1 MVNLKLLPA
10 LASYMAMADDALQVN
25 ISIDKA
31 EVPRGDS
38 VTYTCTWNLDAE
50 YDPCQEESYLNDH
63 GGNMEDCKAAWEMTL
78 HQFELSNQADPD
90 YEIEDFQLFWKLNDE
105 GARQSVARYQ
115 PGETPEDERKIFYHN
130 TQVTDR
136 IDLTAEF
143 SEQSASLTITDLN
156 LQDDDMLISCEVHW
170 ASRFGIDETSVNVY
184 VDASAVELDAIETSL
199 EGRERE
205 DVNGTVFAVEEAD
218 VAHCNIFNVYP
229 EPSSV
234 TFTVG
239 DDVVE
244 VAATAEQ
251 ADEEGLFNIAAV
263 LTLMPSAD
271 IDQKE
276 VSCYSQASSMAPQM
290 PPTSQNATFAL
301 DVTYYT
307 TEVTLEISGANE
319 NGEGYYINENEEYEV
334 LCRANGNPAPT
345 VTILGTDSVEIPTGS
360 QAIAVRDDSIQY
372 ITCTAH
378 NNEDDS
384 DFAAGEPVQASK
396 ELDVYYLDEPITDIA
411 EQYTYGEEVTI
422 ICKAEGNPEPQ
433 FSWTKD
439 DQSLAGGSSHTF
451 SGIQYSDAGSYTCTA
466 SNAAKELTSTDDI
479 TVDGECLVHIV
490 EKEATA
496 SQTPNAAALML
507 SCEVQG
513 PDCAITWSSADEP
526 ELVAQ
531 GNSIS
536 EEGEGLTVTNK
547 LFFEAID
554 KRTNPVNFI
563 CSGQNHHG
571 EVTDTVQID
580 ENDDPVCCANVDA
593 GNLGT
598 AEASLGT
605 GAIVGI
611 VIAIPAILIIVGAV
625 VFFCRNKHSSSD
637 DDCKSDLEEG
647 NDEEPGEKA
656 PLTSEGDGDREQP
669 TNESV

>member
-10 LASYMAMADDALQVN
+10 LASYMAMADDPLQVN

-63 GGNMEDCKAAWEMTL
+63 GGNMEDCRAAWEMTL

-90 YEIEDFQLFWKLNDE
+90 YEIEDFQLFWKLNDD
-105 GARQSVARYQ
+105 GVRQSVARYQ

-170 ASRFGIDETSVNVY
+170 ASRFGIDETPVNVY
-184 VDASAVELDAIETSL
+184 VDASAVELEAIETQL
-199 EGRERE
+199 EGRERV
-205 DVNGTVFAVEEAD
+205 DINGTVFPVEEAD
-218 VAHCNIFNVYP
+218 VANCNIFNVYP

-239 DDVVE
+239 DEEIE
-244 VAATAEQ
+244 VAATAE
-251 ADEEGLFNIAAV
+251 AAEEDGLFNIAAI
-263 LTLMPSAD
+263 LTLMPSAEY
-271 IDQKE
+271 DQKD
-276 VSCYSQASSMAPQM
+276 VSCFSQASSMAPQVG
-290 PPTSQNATFAL
+290 PTNENATYAL

-307 TEVTLEISGANE
+307 TDVTLEISGANE

-334 LCRANGNPAPT
+334 LCRANGNPAPV
-345 VTILGTDSVEIPTGS
+345 VTITGTDGVEIPTGS
-360 QAIAVRDDSIQY
+360 QAIAVRDESVQY
-372 ITCTAH
+372 ILCTAE
-378 NNEDDS
+378 NNDEES
-384 DFAAGEPVQASK
+384 DFAAGEPVQAQK

-411 EQYTYGEEVTI
+411 DQYTYGEEVTI

-451 SGIQYSDAGSYTCTA
+451 SRIQYSDAGSYTCTA
-466 SNAAKELTSTDDI
+466 KNAAKELTSSDDI
-479 TVDGECLVHIV
+479 TVDGECLVTIV
-490 EKEATA
+490 QKEATA

-507 SCEVQG
+507 ACEVQG
-513 PDCAITWSSADEP
+513 PGCAITWSSEDEP

-531 GNSIS
+531 GNTIT
-536 EEGEGLTVTNK
+536 EEGEGLTNTNK

-563 CSGQNHHG
+563 CSGANHHG
-571 EVTDTVQID
+571 ENTDTVKID
-580 ENDDPVCCANVDA
+580 ESDDPVCCANVDA

-625 VFFCRNKHSSSD
+625 VFFCRNKHSSS
-637 DDCKSDLEEG
+637 EG
-647 NDEEPGEKA
+647 TETENN
-656 PLTSEGDGDREQP
+656 PLTSQS
-669 TNESV
+669 NA

>member
-31 EVPRGDS
+31 EVQRGDS

-50 YDPCQEESYLNDH
+50 Y
-63 GGNMEDCKAAWEMTL
+63 A
-78 HQFELSNQADPD
+78 D
-90 YEIEDFQLFWKLNDE
+90 YEIEDFQLFWKLNDD
-105 GARQSVARYQ
+105 GVRQSVARYQ

-143 SEQSASLTITDLN
+143 SGLNVNEQSASLTVTDLN
-156 LQDDDMLISCEVHW
+156 LKDDDMLISCEVHW
-170 ASRFGIDETSVNVY
+170 ASRFGIDETPVNVY
-184 VDASAVELDAIETSL
+184 VDASDVELEALETQL
-199 EGRERE
+199 EGRERV
-205 DVNGTVFAVEEAD
+205 DVNGTVFPVEEAD
-218 VAHCNIFNVYP
+218 VAGCNIFNVYP

-234 TFTVG
+234 IFTVG
-239 DDVVE
+239 DE
-244 VAATAEQ
+244 EIEIAATAEA

-263 LTLMPSAD
+263 LTLMPSAEYD
-271 IDQKE
+271 NQM
-276 VSCYSQASSMAPQM
+276 VSCFSQASSMAPQVE
-290 PPTSQNATFAL
+290 PTHENATFAL

-307 TEVTLEISGANE
+307 SEVTLEISGANE
-319 NGEGYYINENEEYEV
+319 NGDGYYINENEEYEV

-345 VTILGTDSVEIPTGS
+345 VTITGTDGVEIPTGS
-360 QAIAVRDDSIQY
+360 QAIAVRDDSVQFVI
-372 ITCTAH
+372 CTAE
-378 NNEDDS
+378 NNEDS
-384 DFAAGEPVQASK
+384 DDGFAAGESVQAEK

-411 EQYTYGEEVTI
+411 EQYTYGDEVTI
-422 ICKAEGNPEPQ
+422 SCKAEGNPAPQ

-451 SGIQYSDAGSYTCTA
+451 SRIQYSDAGSYTCTA
-466 SNAAKELTSTDDI
+466 KNAAKELTSSDDI
-479 TVDGECLVHIV
+479 TVDGECLVTIV
-490 EKEATA
+490 QKEATA

-513 PDCAITWSSADEP
+513 PGCAITWSSEDEP

-531 GNSIS
+531 GNTIT
-536 EEGEGLTVTNK
+536 EEGEGLTNTNK

-563 CSGQNHHG
+563 CSGANHHG
-571 EVTDTVQID
+571 ENTDTVKID
-580 ENDDPVCCANVDA
+580 ESDDPVCCANVDA
-593 GNLGT
+593 GN
-598 AEASLGT
+598 LGT

-637 DDCKSDLEEG
+637 DDMKSDLEEG
-647 NDEEPGEKA
+647 NDDGEPSEKA

-669 TNESV
+669 VNESV

>member
-31 EVPRGDS
+31 EVQRGDS

-63 GGNMEDCKAAWEMTL
+63 GGNMEDCRAAWEMTL

-90 YEIEDFQLFWKLNDE
+90 YEIEDFQLFWKLNDD
-105 GARQSVARYQ
+105 GVRQSVARYQ

-143 SEQSASLTITDLN
+143 SEQSASLTVTDLN
-156 LQDDDMLISCEVHW
+156 LKDDDMLISCEVHW
-170 ASRFGIDETSVNVY
+170 ASRFGIDETPVNVY
-184 VDASAVELDAIETSL
+184 VDASDVELEALETQL
-199 EGRERE
+199 EGRERV
-205 DVNGTVFAVEEAD
+205 DGNGTVFLVEEAD
-218 VAHCNIFNVYP
+218 VAGCNIFNVYP

-234 TFTVG
+234 IFTVG
-239 DDVVE
+239 DE
-244 VAATAEQ
+244 EIEIAATAEA

-263 LTLMPSAD
+263 LTLMPSAEYD
-271 IDQKE
+271 NQM
-276 VSCYSQASSMAPQM
+276 VSCFSQASSMAPQVE
-290 PPTSQNATFAL
+290 PTHENATFAL

-319 NGEGYYINENEEYEV
+319 NGDGYYINENEEYEV

-345 VTILGTDSVEIPTGS
+345 VTITGTDGVEIPTGS
-360 QAIAVRDDSIQY
+360 QAIAVRDDSVQFVI
-372 ITCTAH
+372 CTAE
-378 NNEDDS
+378 NNEDSEDG
-384 DFAAGEPVQASK
+384 FAAGESVQAEK

-411 EQYTYGEEVTI
+411 EQYTYGDEVTI
-422 ICKAEGNPEPQ
+422 SCKAEGNPAPQ

-451 SGIQYSDAGSYTCTA
+451 SRIQYSDAGSYTCTA
-466 SNAAKELTSTDDI
+466 KNAAKELTSSDDI
-479 TVDGECLVHIV
+479 TVDGECLVTIV
-490 EKEATA
+490 QKEATA

-513 PDCAITWSSADEP
+513 PGCAITWSSEDEP

-531 GNSIS
+531 GNTIT
-536 EEGEGLTVTNK
+536 EEGEGLTNTNK

-563 CSGQNHHG
+563 CSGANHHG
-571 EVTDTVQID
+571 ENTDTVKID
-580 ENDDPVCCANVDA
+580 ESDDPVCCANVDA

-625 VFFCRNKHSSSD
+625 VFFCRNKHSSS
-637 DDCKSDLEEG
+637 EG
-647 NDEEPGEKA
+647 TETENN
-656 PLTSEGDGDREQP
+656 PLTSQS
-669 TNESV
+669 NA

>member
-50 YDPCQEESYLNDH
+50 Y
-63 GGNMEDCKAAWEMTL
+63 A
-78 HQFELSNQADPD
+78 D
-90 YEIEDFQLFWKLNDE
+90 YEIEDFQLFWKLNDD
-105 GARQSVARYQ
+105 GVRQSVARYQ

-170 ASRFGIDETSVNVY
+170 ASRFGIDETPVNVY
-184 VDASAVELDAIETSL
+184 VDASAVELEAIETQL
-199 EGRERE
+199 EGRERV
-205 DVNGTVFAVEEAD
+205 DINGTVFPVEEAD
-218 VAHCNIFNVYP
+218 VANCNIFNVYP

-239 DDVVE
+239 DEEIE
-244 VAATAEQ
+244 VAATAE
-251 ADEEGLFNIAAV
+251 AAEEDGLFNIAAI
-263 LTLMPSAD
+263 LTLMPSAEY
-271 IDQKE
+271 DQKD
-276 VSCYSQASSMAPQM
+276 VSCFSQASSMAPQVG
-290 PPTSQNATFAL
+290 PTNENATYAL

-334 LCRANGNPAPT
+334 LCRANGNPAPV
-345 VTILGTDSVEIPTGS
+345 VTITGTDGVEIPTGS
-360 QAIAVRDDSIQY
+360 QAIAVRDESVQY
-372 ITCTAH
+372 ILCTAE
-378 NNEDDS
+378 NNDEES
-384 DFAAGEPVQASK
+384 DFAAGEPVQAQK

-411 EQYTYGEEVTI
+411 DQYTYGEEVTI

-451 SGIQYSDAGSYTCTA
+451 SRIQYSDAGSYTCTA
-466 SNAAKELTSTDDI
+466 KNAAKELTSSDDI
-479 TVDGECLVHIV
+479 TVDGECLVTIV
-490 EKEATA
+490 QKEATA

-507 SCEVQG
+507 ACEVQG
-513 PDCAITWSSADEP
+513 PGCAITWSSEDEP

-531 GNSIS
+531 GNTIT
-536 EEGEGLTVTNK
+536 EEGEGLTNTNK

-563 CSGQNHHG
+563 CSGANHHG
-571 EVTDTVQID
+571 ENTDTVKID
-580 ENDDPVCCANVDA
+580 ESDDPVCCANVDA

-637 DDCKSDLEEG
+637 DDMKSDLEEG
-647 NDEEPGEKA
+647 NDDGEPSEKA

-669 TNESV
+669 VNESV

>member
-63 GGNMEDCKAAWEMTL
+63 GGNMEDCRAAWEMTL

-90 YEIEDFQLFWKLNDE
+90 YEIEDFQLFWKLNDD
-105 GARQSVARYQ
+105 GVRQSVARYQ

-170 ASRFGIDETSVNVY
+170 ASRFGIDETPVNVY
-184 VDASAVELDAIETSL
+184 VDASAVELEAIETQL
-199 EGRERE
+199 EGRERV
-205 DVNGTVFAVEEAD
+205 DINGTVFAVEEAD
-218 VAHCNIFNVYP
+218 VANCNIFNVYP

-239 DDVVE
+239 DEEITID
-244 VAATAEQ
+244 ATAEA

-263 LTLMPSAD
+263 LTLMPSAEY
-271 IDQKE
+271 DQKD
-276 VSCYSQASSMAPQM
+276 VSCFSQASSMAPQVG
-290 PPTSQNATFAL
+290 PTNENATYAL

-334 LCRANGNPAPT
+334 LCRANGNPAPV
-345 VTILGTDSVEIPTGS
+345 VTITGTDGVEIPTGS
-360 QAIAVRDDSIQY
+360 QAIAVRDDSVQY
-372 ITCTAH
+372 ILCTAE
-378 NNEDDS
+378 NNDEDS
-384 DFAAGEPVQASK
+384 DFAAGEAVQAQK

-411 EQYTYGEEVTI
+411 DQYTYGEEVTI
-422 ICKAEGNPEPQ
+422 NCKAEGNPAPQ

-466 SNAAKELTSTDDI
+466 KNAAKELTVENDI
-479 TVDGECLVHIV
+479 TVDGECLVTIV
-490 EKEATA
+490 QKEATA

-507 SCEVQG
+507 ACEVQG
-513 PDCAITWSSADEP
+513 PGCAITWSSEDEP

-531 GNSIS
+531 GNTIT
-536 EEGEGLTVTNK
+536 EEGEGLTNTNK

-563 CSGQNHHG
+563 CSGANHHG
-571 EVTDTVQID
+571 ENTDTVKID

-625 VFFCRNKHSSSD
+625 VFFCRNKHSSS
-637 DDCKSDLEEG
+637 EG
-647 NDEEPGEKA
+647 TETENN
-656 PLTSEGDGDREQP
+656 PLTSQS
-669 TNESV
+669 NA

>member
-50 YDPCQEESYLNDH
+50 Y
-63 GGNMEDCKAAWEMTL
+63 A
-78 HQFELSNQADPD
+78 D
-90 YEIEDFQLFWKLNDE
+90 YEIEDFQLFWKLNDD
-105 GARQSVARYQ
+105 GVRQSVARYQ

-136 IDLTAEF
+136 IELTAEF
-143 SEQSASLTITDLN
+143 SEQSASLTVSDLN

-170 ASRFGIDETSVNVY
+170 ASRFGIDETPVNVY
-184 VDASAVELDAIETSL
+184 VDASAVELVELEHEL
-199 EGRERE
+199 EGRERV
-205 DVNGTVFAVEEAD
+205 DVNGTVFPVEEAE
-218 VAHCNIFNVYP
+218 VANCNIFNVYP

-239 DDVVE
+239 DEQIEVE
-244 VAATAEQ
+244 ATAEAS
-251 ADEEGLFNIAAV
+251 ADEEGLFNIAAS
-263 LTLMPSAD
+263 LTLMPSAEY
-271 IDQKE
+271 DQNE
-276 VSCYSQASSMAPQM
+276 VSCFSQASSMAPEVA
-290 PPTSQNATFAL
+290 PTNDNATFTL

-334 LCRANGNPAPT
+334 LCRANGNPAPE
-345 VTILGTDSVEIPTGS
+345 VTITGTDGVTIPTGS
-360 QAIAVRDDSIQY
+360 QAIAVRDDSVQY
-372 ITCTAH
+372 ILCVAE
-378 NNEDDS
+378 NNDEEE
-384 DFAAGEPVQASK
+384 FAAGEPVQAQK

-411 EQYTYGEEVTI
+411 DQYTYGDEVTI
-422 ICKAEGNPEPQ
+422 VCKAEGNPEPQ

-451 SGIQYSDAGSYTCTA
+451 NGIQYSDAGSYTCTA
-466 SNAAKELTSTDDI
+466 KNAAKELTATDDI
-479 TVDGECLVHIV
+479 TVDGECLVTIV
-490 EKEATA
+490 QKEATA

-507 SCEVQG
+507 ACEVQG
-513 PDCAITWSSADEP
+513 PGCAITWSSEDEP

-531 GNSIS
+531 GNTIT
-536 EEGEGLTVTNK
+536 EEGEGLTNTNK

-563 CSGQNHHG
+563 CSGANHHG
-571 EVTDTVQID
+571 ENTDTVKID

-593 GNLGT
+593 GN
-598 AEASLGT
+598 LGT

-637 DDCKSDLEEG
+637 DDMKSDLEEG
-647 NDEEPGEKA
+647 NDDGEPSEKA

-669 TNESV
+669 VNESV

>member
-10 LASYMAMADDALQVN
+10 LVSYMAMADDALQVN

-63 GGNMEDCKAAWEMTL
+63 GGNMEDCRAAWEMTL

-90 YEIEDFQLFWKLNDE
+90 YEIEDFQLFWKLNDD
-105 GARQSVARYQ
+105 GVRQSVARYQ

-170 ASRFGIDETSVNVY
+170 ASRFGIDETPVNVY
-184 VDASAVELDAIETSL
+184 VDASAVELEAIETQL
-199 EGRERE
+199 EGRERV
-205 DVNGTVFAVEEAD
+205 DINGTVFPVEEAD
-218 VAHCNIFNVYP
+218 VANCNIFNVYP

-239 DDVVE
+239 DEEIE
-244 VAATAEQ
+244 VAATAE
-251 ADEEGLFNIAAV
+251 AAEEEGLFNIAAI
-263 LTLMPSAD
+263 LTLMPSAEY
-271 IDQKE
+271 DQKD
-276 VSCYSQASSMAPQM
+276 VSCFSQASSMAPQVG
-290 PPTSQNATFAL
+290 PTNENATYAL

-307 TEVTLEISGANE
+307 TDVTLEISGANE

-334 LCRANGNPAPT
+334 LCRANGNPAPV
-345 VTILGTDSVEIPTGS
+345 VTITGTDGVEIPTGS
-360 QAIAVRDDSIQY
+360 QAIAVRDESVQY
-372 ITCTAH
+372 ILCTAE
-378 NNEDDS
+378 NNDEES
-384 DFAAGEPVQASK
+384 DFAAGEPVQAQK

-411 EQYTYGEEVTI
+411 DQYTYGEEVTI

-451 SGIQYSDAGSYTCTA
+451 SRIQYSDAGSYTCTA
-466 SNAAKELTSTDDI
+466 KNAAKELTSSDDI
-479 TVDGECLVHIV
+479 TVDGECLVTIV
-490 EKEATA
+490 QKEATA

-507 SCEVQG
+507 ACEVQG
-513 PDCAITWSSADEP
+513 PGCAITWSSEDEP

-531 GNSIS
+531 GNTIT
-536 EEGEGLTVTNK
+536 EEGEGLTNTNK

-563 CSGQNHHG
+563 CSGANHHG
-571 EVTDTVQID
+571 ENTDTVKID

-593 GNLGT
+593 GN
-598 AEASLGT
+598 LGT

-637 DDCKSDLEEG
+637 DDMKSDLEEG
-647 NDEEPGEKA
+647 NDDGEPSEKA

-669 TNESV
+669 VNESV

>member
-10 LASYMAMADDALQVN
+10 FASYMAMADDALQVN

-50 YDPCQEESYLNDH
+50 Y
-63 GGNMEDCKAAWEMTL
+63 A
-78 HQFELSNQADPD
+78 D
-90 YEIEDFQLFWKLNDE
+90 YEIEDFQLFWKLNDD

-115 PGETPEDERKIFYHN
+115 PGETPDEERKIFYHN

-136 IDLTAEF
+136 IDLTADF

-170 ASRFGIDETSVNVY
+170 ASRYGVDETPVNVY
-184 VDASAVELDAIETSL
+184 VDASDVQLEAIETQL
-199 EGRERE
+199 EGRERT
-205 DVNGTVFAVEEAD
+205 DINGTVFAVEEAE
-218 VAHCNIFNVYP
+218 VASCNIFNVYP

-239 DDVVE
+239 DEEIEVE
-244 VAATAEQ
+244 ATAE
-251 ADEEGLFNIAAV
+251 AAEEEGLFSIAAT
-263 LTLMPSAD
+263 LTLMPSAEY
-271 IDQKE
+271 DQKD
-276 VSCYSQASSMAPQM
+276 VSCFSQASSMAPQVG
-290 PPTSQNATFAL
+290 PTNANATATL

-307 TEVTLEISGANE
+307 TEVTLELRGANE
-319 NGEGYYINENEEYEV
+319 NDEGYYINENEEYEV
-334 LCRANGNPAPT
+334 LCRANGNPAPE
-345 VTILGTDSVEIPTGS
+345 VTITGPDGVEIPTGS
-360 QAIAVRDDSIQY
+360 QAIAVRHDSVQY
-372 ITCTAH
+372 ILCSAE
-378 NNEDDS
+378 NNDEE
-384 DFAAGEPVQASK
+384 FNAGDPVQAEK

-411 EQYTYGEEVTI
+411 EQYTYGDEVTI
-422 ICKAEGNPEPQ
+422 NCKAEGNPAPQ

-451 SGIQYSDAGSYTCTA
+451 SSIQYSDAGSYTCTA
-466 SNAAKELTSTDDI
+466 KNAAKELTSSDDI
-479 TVDGECLVHIV
+479 SVDGECLVTITQ
-490 EKEATA
+490 KEATA

-507 SCEVQG
+507 ACEVQG
-513 PDCAITWSSADEP
+513 PGCSITWSSEDEP

-531 GNSIS
+531 GNTIT
-536 EEGEGLTVTNK
+536 EEGEGLINTNK

-563 CSGQNHHG
+563 CSGANHHG
-571 EVTDTVQID
+571 EITDTVKID
-580 ENDDPVCCANVDA
+580 ESDDPVCCANVDA

-637 DDCKSDLEEG
+637 DDMKSDLEEG
-647 NDEEPGEKA
+647 NDDGEPSEKA

-669 TNESV
+669 VNESV

>member
-625 VFFCRNKHSSSD
+625 VFFCRNKHSSS
-637 DDCKSDLEEG
+637 EG
-647 NDEEPGEKA
+647 TETENN
-656 PLTSEGDGDREQP
+656 PLTSQS
-669 TNESV
+669 NA

>member
-90 YEIEDFQLFWKLNDE
+90 YEIEDFQLFWKLNDD

-170 ASRFGIDETSVNVY
+170 ASRFGVDETPVNVY
-184 VDASAVELDAIETSL
+184 VDASAVELEAIETQL
-199 EGRERE
+199 EGRERV
-205 DVNGTVFAVEEAD
+205 DINGTVFPVEEAD
-218 VAHCNIFNVYP
+218 VANCNIFNVYP

-234 TFTVG
+234 IFTVG
-239 DDVVE
+239 DEEITID
-244 VAATAEQ
+244 ATAEA

-263 LTLMPSAD
+263 LTLMPSAEY
-271 IDQKE
+271 DQKD
-276 VSCYSQASSMAPQM
+276 VSCFSQASSMAPQVG
-290 PPTSQNATFAL
+290 PTNENATYAL

-334 LCRANGNPAPT
+334 LCRANGNPAPV
-345 VTILGTDSVEIPTGS
+345 VTITGTDGVEIPTGS
-360 QAIAVRDDSIQY
+360 QAIAVRDDSVQY
-372 ITCTAH
+372 ILCTAE
-378 NNEDDS
+378 NNDEDS
-384 DFAAGEPVQASK
+384 DFAAGEAVQAQK

-411 EQYTYGEEVTI
+411 DQYTYGDEVTI
-422 ICKAEGNPEPQ
+422 NCKAEGNPAPQ

-439 DQSLAGGSSHTF
+439 DQSIAGGSSHTF
-451 SGIQYSDAGSYTCTA
+451 NGIQYSDAGSYTCTA
-466 SNAAKELTSTDDI
+466 KNAAKELTSSDDI
-479 TVDGECLVHIV
+479 TVDGECLVTIV
-490 EKEATA
+490 QKEATA

-507 SCEVQG
+507 ACEVQG
-513 PDCAITWSSADEP
+513 PGCAITWSSEDEP

-531 GNSIS
+531 GNTIT
-536 EEGEGLTVTNK
+536 EEGEGLTNTNK

-563 CSGQNHHG
+563 CSGANHHG
-571 EVTDTVQID
+571 ENTDTVKID

-625 VFFCRNKHSSSD
+625 VFFCRNKHSSS
-637 DDCKSDLEEG
+637 EG
-647 NDEEPGEKA
+647 TETENN
-656 PLTSEGDGDREQP
+656 PLTSQS
-669 TNESV
+669 NA

>member
-50 YDPCQEESYLNDH
+50 Y
-63 GGNMEDCKAAWEMTL
+63 A
-78 HQFELSNQADPD
+78 D

-301 DVTYYT
+301 DVT
-307 TEVTLEISGANE
+307 
-319 NGEGYYINENEEYEV
+319 
-334 LCRANGNPAPT
+334 
-345 VTILGTDSVEIPTGS
+345 
-360 QAIAVRDDSIQY
+360 
-372 ITCTAH
+372 
-378 NNEDDS
+378 
-384 DFAAGEPVQASK
+384 
-396 ELDVYYLDEPITDIA
+396 
-411 EQYTYGEEVTI
+411 
-422 ICKAEGNPEPQ
+422 
-433 FSWTKD
+433 
-439 DQSLAGGSSHTF
+439 
-451 SGIQYSDAGSYTCTA
+451 
-466 SNAAKELTSTDDI
+466 
-479 TVDGECLVHIV
+479 
-490 EKEATA
+490 
-496 SQTPNAAALML
+496 
-507 SCEVQG
+507 
-513 PDCAITWSSADEP
+513 
-526 ELVAQ
+526 
-531 GNSIS
+531 
-536 EEGEGLTVTNK
+536 
-547 LFFEAID
+547 
-554 KRTNPVNFI
+554 
-563 CSGQNHHG
+563 
-571 EVTDTVQID
+571 
-580 ENDDPVCCANVDA
+580 
-593 GNLGT
+593 
-598 AEASLGT
+598 
-605 GAIVGI
+605 
-611 VIAIPAILIIVGAV
+611 
-625 VFFCRNKHSSSD
+625 
-637 DDCKSDLEEG
+637 CKSYL
-647 NDEEPGEKA
+647 
-656 PLTSEGDGDREQP
+656 
-669 TNESV
+669 

>member
-10 LASYMAMADDALQVN
+10 LAGYMAMADDALQVE

-50 YDPCQEESYLNDH
+50 Y
-63 GGNMEDCKAAWEMTL
+63 A
-78 HQFELSNQADPD
+78 D
-90 YEIEDFQLFWKLNDE
+90 YEIEDFQLFWKLNDD
-105 GARQSVARYQ
+105 GVRQSVARYQ

-143 SEQSASLTITDLN
+143 SEQSASLTVTDLN
-156 LQDDDMLISCEVHW
+156 LKDDDMLISCEVHW
-170 ASRFGIDETSVNVY
+170 ASRFGVAETNVNVY
-184 VDASAVELDAIETSL
+184 VDASAVELEAIETQL

-205 DVNGTVFAVEEAD
+205 DINGTVTAVEEAD
-218 VAHCNIFNVYP
+218 VANCNIFNVYP

-239 DDVVE
+239 DEEIEVE
-244 VAATAEQ
+244 ATATA
-251 ADEEGLFNIAAV
+251 ADEEGLFNIAAI
-263 LTLMPSAD
+263 LTLMPSAEY
-271 IDQKE
+271 DQAG
-276 VSCYSQASSMAPQM
+276 VSCYSQASGMAPQVG
-290 PPTSQNATFAL
+290 PTSENATFAL

-319 NGEGYYINENEEYEV
+319 NDEGYYINENEEYEV
-334 LCRANGNPAPT
+334 LCRANGNPAPQ

-360 QAIAVRDDSIQY
+360 QAIAVRDDSVQY
-372 ITCTAH
+372 IVCTAH
-378 NNEDDS
+378 NNEDAPS
-384 DFAAGEPVQASK
+384 EFAAGEPVQAQK
-396 ELDVYYLDEPITDIA
+396 QLDVYYLDEPITDIA

-422 ICKAEGNPEPQ
+422 ACKAEGNPAPQ

-439 DQSLAGGSSHTF
+439 DQSLAGGSTHTF
-451 SGIQYSDAGSYTCTA
+451 SRIQYSDAGSYTCTA
-466 SNAAKELTSTDDI
+466 KNAAKELTSSDDI
-479 TVDGECLVHIV
+479 TVDGECLVTIV
-490 EKEATA
+490 QKEATA

-507 SCEVQG
+507 ACEVQG
-513 PDCAITWSSADEP
+513 PECAITWSSEDEP

-563 CSGQNHHG
+563 CSGANHHG
-571 EVTDTVQID
+571 EVTDTVKID
-580 ENDDPVCCANVDA
+580 ESDDPVCCANVDA
-593 GNLGT
+593 GN
-598 AEASLGT
+598 LGT

-637 DDCKSDLEEG
+637 DDMKSDLEEG
-647 NDEEPGEKA
+647 NDDGEPSEKA

-669 TNESV
+669 VNESV

>member
-50 YDPCQEESYLNDH
+50 Y
-63 GGNMEDCKAAWEMTL
+63 A
-78 HQFELSNQADPD
+78 D
-90 YEIEDFQLFWKLNDE
+90 YEIEDFQLFWKLNDD
-105 GARQSVARYQ
+105 GVRQSVARYQ

-170 ASRFGIDETSVNVY
+170 ASRFGIDETPVNVY
-184 VDASAVELDAIETSL
+184 VDANAVELEAIETQL
-199 EGRERE
+199 EGRERV
-205 DVNGTVFAVEEAD
+205 DINGTVFAVEEAD
-218 VAHCNIFNVYP
+218 VANCNIFNVYP

-234 TFTVG
+234 IFTVG
-239 DDVVE
+239 DEEITID
-244 VAATAEQ
+244 ATAEA

-263 LTLMPSAD
+263 LTLMPSAEY
-271 IDQKE
+271 DQKD
-276 VSCYSQASSMAPQM
+276 VSCFSQASSMAPQVG
-290 PPTSQNATFAL
+290 PTNANATYAL

-334 LCRANGNPAPT
+334 LCRANGNPAPE
-345 VTILGTDSVEIPTGS
+345 VTITGTDGVEIPTGS
-360 QAIAVRDDSIQY
+360 QAIAVRDDSVQY
-372 ITCTAH
+372 ILCTAE
-378 NNEDDS
+378 NNDEDS
-384 DFAAGEPVQASK
+384 DFAAGEAVQAQK

-411 EQYTYGEEVTI
+411 DQYTYGEEVTI
-422 ICKAEGNPEPQ
+422 ECKAEGNPAPQ

-439 DQSLAGGSSHTF
+439 DQSIAGGSSHTF
-451 SGIQYSDAGSYTCTA
+451 NGIQYSDAGSYTCTA
-466 SNAAKELTSTDDI
+466 KNAAKELTSTDDI
-479 TVDGECLVHIV
+479 TVDGECLVTIV
-490 EKEATA
+490 QKEATA

-507 SCEVQG
+507 ACEVQG
-513 PDCAITWSSADEP
+513 PGCAITWSSEDEP

-531 GNSIS
+531 GNTIT
-536 EEGEGLTVTNK
+536 EEGEGLTNTNK

-563 CSGQNHHG
+563 CSGANHHG
-571 EVTDTVQID
+571 ENTDTVKID

-625 VFFCRNKHSSSD
+625 VFFCRNKHSSS
-637 DDCKSDLEEG
+637 EG
-647 NDEEPGEKA
+647 TETENN
-656 PLTSEGDGDREQP
+656 PLTSQS
-669 TNESV
+669 NA

>member
-50 YDPCQEESYLNDH
+50 Y
-63 GGNMEDCKAAWEMTL
+63 A
-78 HQFELSNQADPD
+78 D
-90 YEIEDFQLFWKLNDE
+90 YEIEDFQLFWKLNDD
-105 GARQSVARYQ
+105 GVRQSVARYQ

-170 ASRFGIDETSVNVY
+170 ASRFGIDETPVNVY
-184 VDASAVELDAIETSL
+184 VDASAVELEAIETQL
-199 EGRERE
+199 EGRERV
-205 DVNGTVFAVEEAD
+205 DINGTVFAVEEAD
-218 VAHCNIFNVYP
+218 VANCNIFNVYP

-234 TFTVG
+234 IFTVG
-239 DDVVE
+239 DEEITID
-244 VAATAEQ
+244 ATAEA

-263 LTLMPSAD
+263 LTLMPSAEY
-271 IDQKE
+271 DQKD
-276 VSCYSQASSMAPQM
+276 VSCFSQASSMAPQVG
-290 PPTSQNATFAL
+290 PTNENATYAL

-334 LCRANGNPAPT
+334 LCRANGNPAPV
-345 VTILGTDSVEIPTGS
+345 VTITGTDGVEIPTGS
-360 QAIAVRDDSIQY
+360 QAIAVRDDSVQY
-372 ITCTAH
+372 ILCTAE
-378 NNEDDS
+378 NNDEES
-384 DFAAGEPVQASK
+384 DFAAGEAVQAQK

-411 EQYTYGEEVTI
+411 DQYTYGEEVTI
-422 ICKAEGNPEPQ
+422 ICKAEGNPAPQ

-439 DQSLAGGSSHTF
+439 DQSIAGGSSHTF

-466 SNAAKELTSTDDI
+466 KNAAKELTSTDDI
-479 TVDGECLVHIV
+479 TVDGECLVTIV
-490 EKEATA
+490 QKEATA

-507 SCEVQG
+507 ACEVQG
-513 PDCAITWSSADEP
+513 PGCAITWSSEDEP

-531 GNSIS
+531 GNTIT
-536 EEGEGLTVTNK
+536 EEGEGLTNTNK

-563 CSGQNHHG
+563 CSGANHHG
-571 EVTDTVQID
+571 ENTDTVKID

-593 GNLGT
+593 GN
-598 AEASLGT
+598 LGT

-637 DDCKSDLEEG
+637 DDMKSDLEEG
-647 NDEEPGEKA
+647 NDDGEPSEKA

-669 TNESV
+669 VNESV

>member
-31 EVPRGDS
+31 EVQRGDS

-63 GGNMEDCKAAWEMTL
+63 GGNMEDCRAAWEMTL

-90 YEIEDFQLFWKLNDE
+90 YEIEDFQLFWKLNDD
-105 GARQSVARYQ
+105 GVRQSVARYQ

-143 SEQSASLTITDLN
+143 SEQSASLTVTDLN
-156 LQDDDMLISCEVHW
+156 LKDDDMLISCEVHW
-170 ASRFGIDETSVNVY
+170 ASRFGIDETPVNVY
-184 VDASAVELDAIETSL
+184 VDASDVELEALETQL
-199 EGRERE
+199 EGRERV
-205 DVNGTVFAVEEAD
+205 DVNGTVFPVEEAD
-218 VAHCNIFNVYP
+218 VAGCNIFNVYP

-234 TFTVG
+234 IFTVG
-239 DDVVE
+239 DE
-244 VAATAEQ
+244 EIEIAATAEA

-263 LTLMPSAD
+263 LTLMPSAEYD
-271 IDQKE
+271 NQM
-276 VSCYSQASSMAPQM
+276 VSCFSQASSMAPQVE
-290 PPTSQNATFAL
+290 PTHENATFAL

-319 NGEGYYINENEEYEV
+319 NGDGYYINENEEYEV

-345 VTILGTDSVEIPTGS
+345 VTITGTDGVEIPTGS
-360 QAIAVRDDSIQY
+360 QAIAVRDDSVQFVI
-372 ITCTAH
+372 CTAE
-378 NNEDDS
+378 NNEDSEDG
-384 DFAAGEPVQASK
+384 FAAGESVQAEK

-411 EQYTYGEEVTI
+411 EQYTYGDEVTI
-422 ICKAEGNPEPQ
+422 SCKAEGNPAPQ

-451 SGIQYSDAGSYTCTA
+451 SRIQYSDAGSYTCTA
-466 SNAAKELTSTDDI
+466 KNAAKELTSSDDI
-479 TVDGECLVHIV
+479 TVDGECLVTIV
-490 EKEATA
+490 QKEATA

-513 PDCAITWSSADEP
+513 PGCAITWSSEDEP

-531 GNSIS
+531 GNTIT
-536 EEGEGLTVTNK
+536 EEGEGLTNTNK

-563 CSGQNHHG
+563 CSGANHHG
-571 EVTDTVQID
+571 ENTDTVKID
-580 ENDDPVCCANVDA
+580 ESDDPVCCANVDA

-625 VFFCRNKHSSSD
+625 VFFCRNKHSSS
-637 DDCKSDLEEG
+637 EG
-647 NDEEPGEKA
+647 TETENN
-656 PLTSEGDGDREQP
+656 PLTSQS
-669 TNESV
+669 NA

>member
-50 YDPCQEESYLNDH
+50 Y
-63 GGNMEDCKAAWEMTL
+63 A
-78 HQFELSNQADPD
+78 D
-90 YEIEDFQLFWKLNDE
+90 YEIEDFQLFWKLNDD
-105 GARQSVARYQ
+105 GVRQSVARYQ

-170 ASRFGIDETSVNVY
+170 ASRFGIDETPVNVY
-184 VDASAVELDAIETSL
+184 VDASAVELEAIETQL
-199 EGRERE
+199 EGRERV
-205 DVNGTVFAVEEAD
+205 DINGTVFAVEEAD
-218 VAHCNIFNVYP
+218 VANCNIFNVYP

-239 DDVVE
+239 DEEITID
-244 VAATAEQ
+244 ATAEA

-263 LTLMPSAD
+263 LTLMPSAEY
-271 IDQKE
+271 DQKD
-276 VSCYSQASSMAPQM
+276 VSCFSQASSMAPQVG
-290 PPTSQNATFAL
+290 PTNENATYAL

-334 LCRANGNPAPT
+334 LCRANGNPAPV
-345 VTILGTDSVEIPTGS
+345 VTITGTDGVEIPTGS
-360 QAIAVRDDSIQY
+360 QAIAVRDDSVQY
-372 ITCTAH
+372 ILCTAE
-378 NNEDDS
+378 NNDEDS
-384 DFAAGEPVQASK
+384 DFAAGEAVQAQK

-411 EQYTYGEEVTI
+411 DQYTYGEEVTI
-422 ICKAEGNPEPQ
+422 ICKAEGNPAPQ

-466 SNAAKELTSTDDI
+466 KNAAKELTVENDI
-479 TVDGECLVHIV
+479 TVDGECLVTIV
-490 EKEATA
+490 QKEATA

-507 SCEVQG
+507 ACEVQG
-513 PDCAITWSSADEP
+513 PGCAITWSSEDEP

-531 GNSIS
+531 GNTIT
-536 EEGEGLTVTNK
+536 EEGEGLTNTNK

-563 CSGQNHHG
+563 CSGANHHG
-571 EVTDTVQID
+571 ENTDTVKID

-593 GNLGT
+593 GN
-598 AEASLGT
+598 LGT

-637 DDCKSDLEEG
+637 DDMKSDLEEG
-647 NDEEPGEKA
+647 NDDGEPSEKA

-669 TNESV
+669 VNESV

>member
-50 YDPCQEESYLNDH
+50 Y
-63 GGNMEDCKAAWEMTL
+63 A
-78 HQFELSNQADPD
+78 D

>member
-50 YDPCQEESYLNDH
+50 Y
-63 GGNMEDCKAAWEMTL
+63 A
-78 HQFELSNQADPD
+78 D
-90 YEIEDFQLFWKLNDE
+90 YEIEDFQLFWKLNDD
-105 GARQSVARYQ
+105 GVRQSVARYQ

-170 ASRFGIDETSVNVY
+170 ASRFGIDETPVNVY
-184 VDASAVELDAIETSL
+184 VDASAVELEAIETQL
-199 EGRERE
+199 EGRERV
-205 DVNGTVFAVEEAD
+205 DINGTVFPVEEAD
-218 VAHCNIFNVYP
+218 VANCNIFNVYP

-239 DDVVE
+239 DEEIE
-244 VAATAEQ
+244 VAATAE
-251 ADEEGLFNIAAV
+251 AAEEDGLFNIAAI
-263 LTLMPSAD
+263 LTLMPSAEY
-271 IDQKE
+271 DQKD
-276 VSCYSQASSMAPQM
+276 VSCFSQASSMAPQVG
-290 PPTSQNATFAL
+290 PTNENATYAL

-307 TEVTLEISGANE
+307 TDVTLEISGANE

-334 LCRANGNPAPT
+334 LCRANGNPAPV
-345 VTILGTDSVEIPTGS
+345 VTITGTDGVEIPTGS
-360 QAIAVRDDSIQY
+360 QAIAVRDESVQY
-372 ITCTAH
+372 ILCTAE
-378 NNEDDS
+378 NNDEES
-384 DFAAGEPVQASK
+384 DFAAGEPVQAQK

-411 EQYTYGEEVTI
+411 DQYTYGEEVTI

-451 SGIQYSDAGSYTCTA
+451 SRIQYSDAGSYTCTA
-466 SNAAKELTSTDDI
+466 KNAAKELTSSDDI
-479 TVDGECLVHIV
+479 TVDGECLVTIV
-490 EKEATA
+490 QKEATA

-507 SCEVQG
+507 ACEVQG
-513 PDCAITWSSADEP
+513 PGCAITWSSEDEP

-531 GNSIS
+531 GNTIT
-536 EEGEGLTVTNK
+536 EEGEGLTNTNK

-563 CSGQNHHG
+563 CSGANHHG
-571 EVTDTVQID
+571 ENTDTVKID
-580 ENDDPVCCANVDA
+580 ESDDPVCCANVDA
-593 GNLGT
+593 GN
-598 AEASLGT
+598 LGT

-637 DDCKSDLEEG
+637 DDMKSDLEEG
-647 NDEEPGEKA
+647 NDDGEPSEKA

-669 TNESV
+669 VNESV

>member
-1 MVNLKLLPA
+1 
-10 LASYMAMADDALQVN
+10 MADDALQVN

-50 YDPCQEESYLNDH
+50 Y
-63 GGNMEDCKAAWEMTL
+63 A
-78 HQFELSNQADPD
+78 D
-90 YEIEDFQLFWKLNDE
+90 YEIEDFQLFWKLNDD
-105 GARQSVARYQ
+105 GVRQSVARYQ

-136 IDLTAEF
+136 IELTAEF
-143 SEQSASLTITDLN
+143 SEQSASLTVSDLN

-170 ASRFGIDETSVNVY
+170 ASRFGIDETPVNVY
-184 VDASAVELDAIETSL
+184 VDASAVELVELEHEL
-199 EGRERE
+199 EGRERV
-205 DVNGTVFAVEEAD
+205 DVNGTVFPVEEAE
-218 VAHCNIFNVYP
+218 VANCNIFNVYP

-239 DDVVE
+239 DEQIEVE
-244 VAATAEQ
+244 ATAEAS
-251 ADEEGLFNIAAV
+251 ADEEGLFNIAAS
-263 LTLMPSAD
+263 LTLMPSAEY
-271 IDQKE
+271 DQNE
-276 VSCYSQASSMAPQM
+276 VSCFSQASSMAPEVA
-290 PPTSQNATFAL
+290 PTNDNATFTL

-334 LCRANGNPAPT
+334 LCRANGNPAPE
-345 VTILGTDSVEIPTGS
+345 VTITGTDGVTIPTGS
-360 QAIAVRDDSIQY
+360 QAIAVRDDSVQY
-372 ITCTAH
+372 ILCVAE
-378 NNEDDS
+378 NNDEEE
-384 DFAAGEPVQASK
+384 FAAGEPVQAQK

-411 EQYTYGEEVTI
+411 DQYTYGDEVTI
-422 ICKAEGNPEPQ
+422 VCKAEGNPEPQ

-451 SGIQYSDAGSYTCTA
+451 NGIQYSDAGSYTCTA
-466 SNAAKELTSTDDI
+466 KNAAKELTATDDI
-479 TVDGECLVHIV
+479 TVDGECLVTIV
-490 EKEATA
+490 QKEATA

-507 SCEVQG
+507 ACEVQG
-513 PDCAITWSSADEP
+513 PGCAITWSSEDEP

-531 GNSIS
+531 GNTIT
-536 EEGEGLTVTNK
+536 EEGEGLTNTNK

-563 CSGQNHHG
+563 CSGANHHG
-571 EVTDTVQID
+571 ENTDTVKID

-593 GNLGT
+593 GN
-598 AEASLGT
+598 LGT

-637 DDCKSDLEEG
+637 DDMKSDLEEG
-647 NDEEPGEKA
+647 NDDGEPSEKA

-669 TNESV
+669 VNESV

>member
-10 LASYMAMADDALQVN
+10 LASMAMADDALQVN

-50 YDPCQEESYLNDH
+50 Y
-63 GGNMEDCKAAWEMTL
+63 A
-78 HQFELSNQADPD
+78 D
-90 YEIEDFQLFWKLNDE
+90 YEIEDFQLFWKLNDD
-105 GARQSVARYQ
+105 GVRQSVARYQ

-143 SEQSASLTITDLN
+143 SEQSASLTVTDLN
-156 LQDDDMLISCEVHW
+156 LRDDDMLISCEVHW
-170 ASRFGIDETSVNVY
+170 ASRFGIDEIPVNVY
-184 VDASAVELDAIETSL
+184 VDASDVVLEAIETQL

-205 DVNGTVFAVEEAD
+205 DVNGTVTAVEEAD
-218 VAHCNIFNVYP
+218 VANCNIFNVYP

-239 DDVVE
+239 DEEIE
-244 VAATAEQ
+244 VTATATPSE
-251 ADEEGLFNIAAV
+251 EEGLFNIGAI
-263 LTLMPSAD
+263 LTLMPSAEY
-271 IDQKE
+271 DQSQ
-276 VSCYSQASSMAPQM
+276 VSCYSQASGMAPQVE
-290 PPTSQNATFAL
+290 PTSENATFAL
-301 DVTYYT
+301 DVKYYT

-319 NGEGYYINENEEYEV
+319 NDEGYYINENEEYEV
-334 LCRANGNPAPT
+334 LCRANGNPAPQ

-360 QAIAVRDDSIQY
+360 QAIAVRDDSVQY
-372 ITCTAH
+372 IVCTAH
-378 NNEDDS
+378 NNEDNS
-384 DFAAGEPVQASK
+384 DFGAGEPVQAQK
-396 ELDVYYLDEPITDIA
+396 QLDVYYLDEPIVDIE
-411 EQYTYGEEVTI
+411 EQYTYGDEVTI
-422 ICKAEGNPEPQ
+422 NCKAEGNPAPQ

-451 SGIQYSDAGSYTCTA
+451 SRIQYSDAGSYTCTA
-466 SNAAKELTSTDDI
+466 KNAAKELTTSDDI
-479 TVDGECLVHIV
+479 TVDGECLVTIV
-490 EKEATA
+490 QKEATA

-507 SCEVQG
+507 ACEVQG
-513 PDCAITWSSADEP
+513 PECAITWSSEDEP

-536 EEGEGLTVTNK
+536 QEGEGLTVTNK
-547 LFFEAID
+547 LYFEAID
-554 KRTNPVNFI
+554 KRTNPVSFI
-563 CSGQNHHG
+563 CSGANHHG

-580 ENDDPVCCANVDA
+580 ASDDPVCCANVDA
-593 GNLGT
+593 GN
-598 AEASLGT
+598 LGT

-637 DDCKSDLEEG
+637 DDMKSDLEEG
-647 NDEEPGEKA
+647 NDDGEPSEKA

-669 TNESV
+669 VNESV

>member
-31 EVPRGDS
+31 EVPRGES

-90 YEIEDFQLFWKLNDE
+90 YEIEDFQLFWKLNDD
-105 GARQSVARYQ
+105 GVRQSVARYQ

-143 SEQSASLTITDLN
+143 SEQSASLTIQDLN

-170 ASRFGIDETSVNVY
+170 ASRFGIDETPVNVY
-184 VDASAVELDAIETSL
+184 VDANAVVLEAIETEL
-199 EGRERE
+199 EGRERV
-205 DVNGTVFAVEEAD
+205 DQNGTVFQVEEAD
-218 VAHCNIFNVYP
+218 VADCNISNVYP

-239 DDVVE
+239 DEEIQVD
-244 VAATAEQ
+244 ATATPSE
-251 ADEEGLFNIAAV
+251 DEEGLYNIAAT
-263 LTLMPSAD
+263 LTLMPSAEY
-271 IDQKE
+271 DQAA
-276 VSCYSQASSMAPQM
+276 VSCFSQASSMAPQIE
-290 PPTSQNATFAL
+290 PTNANSTIAL

-319 NGEGYYINENEEYEV
+319 NDDGYYINENEEYEV
-334 LCRANGNPAPT
+334 LCTANGNPAPQ
-345 VTILGTDSVEIPTGS
+345 VTILGTDGVEIPTGS
-360 QAIAVRDDSIQY
+360 QAIAVRDDAIQY
-372 ITCTAH
+372 IICNAD
-378 NNEDDS
+378 NNDDES
-384 DFAAGEPVQASK
+384 DFGAGETLQAQKS
-396 ELDVYYLDEPITDIA
+396 LDVYYLDEPITDIA
-411 EQYTYGEEVTI
+411 EQYTYGDEVTI
-422 ICKAEGNPEPQ
+422 SCKAEGNPAPQ

-451 SGIQYSDAGSYTCTA
+451 SSIQYSDAGSYTCTA
-466 SNAAKELTSTDDI
+466 MNAAKELTSSDDI
-479 TVDGECLVHIV
+479 TVDGECLVTIT

-496 SQTPNAAALML
+496 SQTPNAAALKL
-507 SCEVQG
+507 TCEVQG
-513 PDCAITWSSADEP
+513 PECAITWSSVDEP

-531 GNSIS
+531 GNSIAN
-536 EEGEGLTVTNK
+536 EGDGLTVTNT

-563 CSGQNHHG
+563 CSGANHHG
-571 EVTDTVQID
+571 EVTDTVEID
-580 ENDDPVCCANVDA
+580 EQDDPVCCANVDA

-625 VFFCRNKHSSSD
+625 VFFCRNKHSSS
-637 DDCKSDLEEG
+637 EG
-647 NDEEPGEKA
+647 TETENN
-656 PLTSEGDGDREQP
+656 PLTSQS
-669 TNESV
+669 NA

>member
-50 YDPCQEESYLNDH
+50 Y
-63 GGNMEDCKAAWEMTL
+63 A
-78 HQFELSNQADPD
+78 D
-90 YEIEDFQLFWKLNDE
+90 YEIEDFQLFWKLNDD
-105 GARQSVARYQ
+105 GVRQSVARYQ

-170 ASRFGIDETSVNVY
+170 ASRFGIDETPVNVY
-184 VDASAVELDAIETSL
+184 VDASAVELEAIETQL
-199 EGRERE
+199 EGRERV
-205 DVNGTVFAVEEAD
+205 DINGTVFPVEEAD
-218 VAHCNIFNVYP
+218 VANCNIFNVYP

-239 DDVVE
+239 DEEIE
-244 VAATAEQ
+244 VAATAE
-251 ADEEGLFNIAAV
+251 AAEEEGLFNIAAI
-263 LTLMPSAD
+263 LTLMPSAEY
-271 IDQKE
+271 DQKD
-276 VSCYSQASSMAPQM
+276 VSCFSQASSMAPQVG
-290 PPTSQNATFAL
+290 PTNENATYAL

-307 TEVTLEISGANE
+307 TDVTLEISGANE

-334 LCRANGNPAPT
+334 LCRANGNPAPV
-345 VTILGTDSVEIPTGS
+345 VTITGTDGVEIPTGS
-360 QAIAVRDDSIQY
+360 QAIAVRDESVQY
-372 ITCTAH
+372 ILCTAE
-378 NNEDDS
+378 NNDEES
-384 DFAAGEPVQASK
+384 DFAAGEPVQAQK

-411 EQYTYGEEVTI
+411 DQYTYGEEVTI

-451 SGIQYSDAGSYTCTA
+451 SRIQYSDAGSYTCTA
-466 SNAAKELTSTDDI
+466 KNAAKELTSSDDI
-479 TVDGECLVHIV
+479 TVDGECLVTIV
-490 EKEATA
+490 QKEATA

-507 SCEVQG
+507 ACEVQG
-513 PDCAITWSSADEP
+513 PGCAITWSSEDEP

-531 GNSIS
+531 GNTIT
-536 EEGEGLTVTNK
+536 EEGEGLTNTNK

-563 CSGQNHHG
+563 CSGANHHG
-571 EVTDTVQID
+571 ENTDTVKID
-580 ENDDPVCCANVDA
+580 ESDDPVCCANVDA
-593 GNLGT
+593 GN
-598 AEASLGT
+598 LGT

-637 DDCKSDLEEG
+637 DDMKSDLEEG
-647 NDEEPGEKA
+647 NDDGEPSEKA

-669 TNESV
+669 VNESV

>member
-10 LASYMAMADDALQVN
+10 LASYVALADDALQVT

-38 VTYTCTWNLDAE
+38 VTYTCQWNLDAE

-63 GGNMEDCKAAWEMTL
+63 GGNMEDCRAAWEMTL

-90 YEIEDFQLFWKLNDE
+90 YEIEDFQLFWKLNDN
-105 GARQSVARYQ
+105 GHRQSVARYQ

-156 LQDDDMLISCEVHW
+156 LGDDDMKIACEVHW
-170 ASRFGIDETSVNVY
+170 ASRFGIDETTVNVY
-184 VDASAVELDAIETSL
+184 VDASAVELEAIESSL

-205 DVNGTVFAVEEAD
+205 DVNGTIFAVEETD
-218 VAHCNIFNVYP
+218 VAGCNIFNVYP

-239 DDVVE
+239 DEVVE
-244 VAATAEQ
+244 VAATAEPS
-251 ADEEGLFNIAAV
+251 ADEDGLFNINAM

-271 IDQKE
+271 YDTKE
-276 VSCYSQASSMAPQM
+276 VSCYSQASGMADQV
-290 PPTSQNATFAL
+290 PPTSGNATFAL

-319 NGEGYYINENEEYEV
+319 NGDGYYINENEEYEV

-360 QAIAVRDDSIQY
+360 QAIAVRDDSVQY
-372 ITCTAH
+372 IVCSAN
-378 NNEDDS
+378 NNEEDS
-384 DFAAGEPVQASK
+384 DFGAGEPVQAQK
-396 ELDVYYLDEPITDIA
+396 QLDVYYLDEPITDIA

-422 ICKAEGNPEPQ
+422 SCKAEGNPEPQ

-439 DQSLAGGSSHTF
+439 DQSLAGGFSHTF
-451 SGIQYSDAGSYTCTA
+451 SRIQYSDAGSYTCTA
-466 SNAAKELTSTDDI
+466 KNAAKELTSSDDI
-479 TVDGECLVHIV
+479 SVDGECLVTIV
-490 EKEATA
+490 SKEATA

-507 SCEVQG
+507 ECEVQG
-513 PDCAITWSSADEP
+513 PECSITWSSNDEP

-536 EEGEGLTVTNK
+536 AEGAGLTVTNK
-547 LFFEAID
+547 LYFEAID
-554 KRTNPVNFI
+554 KRTNPVSFI

-571 EVTDTVQID
+571 EATDSVEID

-598 AEASLGT
+598 ASLGT

-637 DDCKSDLEEG
+637 DDMKSDLEEG

-669 TNESV
+669 VNESV

>member
-50 YDPCQEESYLNDH
+50 Y
-63 GGNMEDCKAAWEMTL
+63 A
-78 HQFELSNQADPD
+78 D
-90 YEIEDFQLFWKLNDE
+90 YEIEDFQLFWKLNDD
-105 GARQSVARYQ
+105 GVRQSVARYQ

-170 ASRFGIDETSVNVY
+170 ASRFGIDETPVNVY
-184 VDASAVELDAIETSL
+184 VDASAVELEAIETQL
-199 EGRERE
+199 EGRERV
-205 DVNGTVFAVEEAD
+205 DINGTVFAVEEAD
-218 VAHCNIFNVYP
+218 VANCNIFNVYP

-234 TFTVG
+234 IFTVG
-239 DDVVE
+239 DEEITID
-244 VAATAEQ
+244 ATAEA

-263 LTLMPSAD
+263 LTLMPSAEY
-271 IDQKE
+271 DQKD
-276 VSCYSQASSMAPQM
+276 VSCFSQASSMAQQVG
-290 PPTSQNATFAL
+290 PTNANATYAL

-334 LCRANGNPAPT
+334 LCRANGNPAPE
-345 VTILGTDSVEIPTGS
+345 VTITGTDGVEIPTGS
-360 QAIAVRDDSIQY
+360 QAIAVRDDSVQY
-372 ITCTAH
+372 ILCTAE
-378 NNEDDS
+378 NNDEDS
-384 DFAAGEPVQASK
+384 DFAAGEAVQAQK

-411 EQYTYGEEVTI
+411 DQYTYGEEVTI
-422 ICKAEGNPEPQ
+422 ECKAEGNPAPQ

-439 DQSLAGGSSHTF
+439 DQSIAGGSSHTF
-451 SGIQYSDAGSYTCTA
+451 NGIQYSDAGSYTCTA
-466 SNAAKELTSTDDI
+466 KNAAKELTSTDDI
-479 TVDGECLVHIV
+479 TVDGECLVTIV
-490 EKEATA
+490 QKEATA

-507 SCEVQG
+507 ACEVQG
-513 PDCAITWSSADEP
+513 PGCAITWSSEDEP

-531 GNSIS
+531 GNTIT
-536 EEGEGLTVTNK
+536 EEGEGLTNTNK

-563 CSGQNHHG
+563 CSGANHHG
-571 EVTDTVQID
+571 ENTDTVKID

-593 GNLGT
+593 GN
-598 AEASLGT
+598 LGT

-637 DDCKSDLEEG
+637 DDMKSDLEEG
-647 NDEEPGEKA
+647 NDDGEPSEKA

-669 TNESV
+669 VNESV

>member
-63 GGNMEDCKAAWEMTL
+63 GGNMEDCRAAWEMTL

-90 YEIEDFQLFWKLNDE
+90 YEIEDFQLFWKLNDD
-105 GARQSVARYQ
+105 GVRQSVARYQ

-170 ASRFGIDETSVNVY
+170 ASRFGIDETPVNVY
-184 VDASAVELDAIETSL
+184 VDASAVELEAIETQL
-199 EGRERE
+199 EGRERV
-205 DVNGTVFAVEEAD
+205 DINGTVFAVEEAD
-218 VAHCNIFNVYP
+218 VANCNIFNVYP

-239 DDVVE
+239 DEEITID
-244 VAATAEQ
+244 ATAEA

-263 LTLMPSAD
+263 LTLMPSAEY
-271 IDQKE
+271 DQKD
-276 VSCYSQASSMAPQM
+276 VSCFSQASSMAPQVG
-290 PPTSQNATFAL
+290 PTNENATYAL

-334 LCRANGNPAPT
+334 LCRANGNPAPV
-345 VTILGTDSVEIPTGS
+345 VTITGTDGVEIPTGS
-360 QAIAVRDDSIQY
+360 QAIAVRDDSVQY
-372 ITCTAH
+372 ILCTAE
-378 NNEDDS
+378 NNDEDS
-384 DFAAGEPVQASK
+384 DFAAGEAVQAQK

-422 ICKAEGNPEPQ
+422 NCKAEGNPAPQ

-466 SNAAKELTSTDDI
+466 KNAAKELTVENDI
-479 TVDGECLVHIV
+479 TVDGECLVTIV
-490 EKEATA
+490 QKEATA

-507 SCEVQG
+507 ACEVQG
-513 PDCAITWSSADEP
+513 PGCAITWSSEDEP

-531 GNSIS
+531 GNTIT
-536 EEGEGLTVTNK
+536 EEGEGLTNTNK

-563 CSGQNHHG
+563 CSGANHHG
-571 EVTDTVQID
+571 ENTDTVKID

-625 VFFCRNKHSSSD
+625 VFFCRNKHSSS
-637 DDCKSDLEEG
+637 EG
-647 NDEEPGEKA
+647 TETENN
-656 PLTSEGDGDREQP
+656 PLTSQS
-669 TNESV
+669 NA

>member
-50 YDPCQEESYLNDH
+50 Y
-63 GGNMEDCKAAWEMTL
+63 A
-78 HQFELSNQADPD
+78 D

-143 SEQSASLTITDLN
+143 SGLNIYEQSASLTITDLN

-598 AEASLGT
+598 

>member
-50 YDPCQEESYLNDH
+50 Y
-63 GGNMEDCKAAWEMTL
+63 A
-78 HQFELSNQADPD
+78 D
-90 YEIEDFQLFWKLNDE
+90 YEIEDFQLFWKLNDD
-105 GARQSVARYQ
+105 GVRQSVARYQ

-170 ASRFGIDETSVNVY
+170 ASRFGIDETPVNVY
-184 VDASAVELDAIETSL
+184 VDASAVELEAIETQL
-199 EGRERE
+199 EGRERV
-205 DVNGTVFAVEEAD
+205 DINGTVFAVEEAD
-218 VAHCNIFNVYP
+218 VANCNIFNVYP

-234 TFTVG
+234 IFTVG
-239 DDVVE
+239 DEEITID
-244 VAATAEQ
+244 ATAEA

-263 LTLMPSAD
+263 LTLMPSAEY
-271 IDQKE
+271 DQKD
-276 VSCYSQASSMAPQM
+276 VSCFSQASSMAPQVG
-290 PPTSQNATFAL
+290 PTNANATYAL

-334 LCRANGNPAPT
+334 LCRANGNPAPE
-345 VTILGTDSVEIPTGS
+345 VTITGTDGVEIPTGS
-360 QAIAVRDDSIQY
+360 QAIAVRDDSVQY
-372 ITCTAH
+372 ILCTAE
-378 NNEDDS
+378 NNDEDS
-384 DFAAGEPVQASK
+384 DFAAGEAVQAQK

-411 EQYTYGEEVTI
+411 DQYTYGEEVTI
-422 ICKAEGNPEPQ
+422 ECKAEGNPAPQ

-439 DQSLAGGSSHTF
+439 DQSIAGGSSHTF
-451 SGIQYSDAGSYTCTA
+451 NGIQYSDAGSYTCTA
-466 SNAAKELTSTDDI
+466 KNAAKELTSTDDI
-479 TVDGECLVHIV
+479 TVDGECLVTIV
-490 EKEATA
+490 QKEATA

-507 SCEVQG
+507 ACEVQG
-513 PDCAITWSSADEP
+513 PGCAITWSSEDEP

-531 GNSIS
+531 GNTIT
-536 EEGEGLTVTNK
+536 EEGEGLTNTNK

-563 CSGQNHHG
+563 CSGANHHG
-571 EVTDTVQID
+571 ENTDTVKID

-593 GNLGT
+593 GN
-598 AEASLGT
+598 LGT

-637 DDCKSDLEEG
+637 DDMKSDLEEG
-647 NDEEPGEKA
+647 NDDGEPSEKA

-669 TNESV
+669 VNESV

>member
-50 YDPCQEESYLNDH
+50 Y
-63 GGNMEDCKAAWEMTL
+63 A
-78 HQFELSNQADPD
+78 D
-90 YEIEDFQLFWKLNDE
+90 YEIEDFQLFWKLNDD
-105 GARQSVARYQ
+105 GVRQSVARYQ

-170 ASRFGIDETSVNVY
+170 ASRFGIDETPVNVY
-184 VDASAVELDAIETSL
+184 VDASAVELEAIETQL
-199 EGRERE
+199 EGRERV
-205 DVNGTVFAVEEAD
+205 DINGTVFPVEEAD
-218 VAHCNIFNVYP
+218 VANCNIFNVYP

-239 DDVVE
+239 DEEIE
-244 VAATAEQ
+244 VAATAE
-251 ADEEGLFNIAAV
+251 AAEEDGLFNIAAI
-263 LTLMPSAD
+263 LTLMPSAEY
-271 IDQKE
+271 DQKD
-276 VSCYSQASSMAPQM
+276 VSCFSQASSMAPQVG
-290 PPTSQNATFAL
+290 PTNENATYAL

-307 TEVTLEISGANE
+307 TDVTLEISGANE

-334 LCRANGNPAPT
+334 LCRANGNPAPV
-345 VTILGTDSVEIPTGS
+345 VTITGTDGVEIPTGS
-360 QAIAVRDDSIQY
+360 QAIAVRDDSVQY
-372 ITCTAH
+372 ILCTAE
-378 NNEDDS
+378 NNDEAS
-384 DFAAGEPVQASK
+384 DFAAGEAVQAQK

-411 EQYTYGEEVTI
+411 DQYTYGDEVTI
-422 ICKAEGNPEPQ
+422 NCKAEGNPAPQ

-439 DQSLAGGSSHTF
+439 DQSIAGGSSHTF
-451 SGIQYSDAGSYTCTA
+451 NGIQYSDAGSYTCTA
-466 SNAAKELTSTDDI
+466 KNAAKELTSSDDI
-479 TVDGECLVHIV
+479 TVDGECLVTIV
-490 EKEATA
+490 QKEATA

-507 SCEVQG
+507 ACEVQG
-513 PDCAITWSSADEP
+513 PGCAITWSSEDEP

-531 GNSIS
+531 GNTIT
-536 EEGEGLTVTNK
+536 EEGEGLTNTNK

-563 CSGQNHHG
+563 CSGANHHG
-571 EVTDTVQID
+571 ENTDTVKID
-580 ENDDPVCCANVDA
+580 ESDDPVCCANVDA

-637 DDCKSDLEEG
+637 DDMKSDLEEG
-647 NDEEPGEKA
+647 NDDGEPSEKA

-669 TNESV
+669 VNESV

>member
-10 LASYMAMADDALQVN
+10 LASYVALADDALQVT

-38 VTYTCTWNLDAE
+38 VTYTCQWNLDAE
-50 YDPCQEESYLNDH
+50 Y
-63 GGNMEDCKAAWEMTL
+63 A
-78 HQFELSNQADPD
+78 D
-90 YEIEDFQLFWKLNDE
+90 YEIEDFQLFWKLNDN
-105 GARQSVARYQ
+105 GHRQSVARYQ

-143 SEQSASLTITDLN
+143 SGLNLYEQSASLTITDLN
-156 LQDDDMLISCEVHW
+156 LGDDDMKIACEVHW
-170 ASRFGIDETSVNVY
+170 ASRFGIDETTVNVY
-184 VDASAVELDAIETSL
+184 VDASAVELEAIESSL

-205 DVNGTVFAVEEAD
+205 DVNGTIFAVEETD
-218 VAHCNIFNVYP
+218 VAGCNIFNVYP

-239 DDVVE
+239 DEVVE
-244 VAATAEQ
+244 VAATAEPS
-251 ADEEGLFNIAAV
+251 ADEDGLFNINAM

-271 IDQKE
+271 YDTKE
-276 VSCYSQASSMAPQM
+276 VSCYSQASGMADQV
-290 PPTSQNATFAL
+290 PPTSGNATFAL

-319 NGEGYYINENEEYEV
+319 NGDGYYINENEEYEV

-360 QAIAVRDDSIQY
+360 QAIAVRDDSVQY
-372 ITCTAH
+372 IVCSAN
-378 NNEDDS
+378 NNEEDS
-384 DFAAGEPVQASK
+384 DFGAGEPVQAQK
-396 ELDVYYLDEPITDIA
+396 QLDVYYLDEPITDIA

-422 ICKAEGNPEPQ
+422 SCKAEGNPEPQ

-439 DQSLAGGSSHTF
+439 DQSLAGGFSHTF
-451 SGIQYSDAGSYTCTA
+451 SRIQYSDAGSYTCTA
-466 SNAAKELTSTDDI
+466 KNAAKELTSSDDI
-479 TVDGECLVHIV
+479 SVDGECLVTIV
-490 EKEATA
+490 SKEATA

-507 SCEVQG
+507 ECEVQG
-513 PDCAITWSSADEP
+513 PECSITWSSNDEP

-536 EEGEGLTVTNK
+536 AEGAGLTVTNK
-547 LFFEAID
+547 LYFEAID
-554 KRTNPVNFI
+554 KRTNPVSFI

-571 EVTDTVQID
+571 EATDSVEID

-593 GNLGT
+593 GN
-598 AEASLGT
+598 LGT

-637 DDCKSDLEEG
+637 DDMKSDLEEG

-669 TNESV
+669 VNESV